1 MASRGLPAAEIQ
13 SSLILELRTALEAL
27 SERLGDQSFG
37 KGGDKQ
43 AGSDRE
49 DRHGFSRLDAR
60 AYAHL
65 VVLFSIPCD
74 PGSCLQR
81 LLCDFPSLSRFVG
94 LVEERLPGTWPD
106 YSTFMLALPPEDR
119 PPPPPQSQGSVL
131 AGPVEKRRPEWWELW
146 GWSWGGRKR
155 PVQFGGPGKAPPA
168 IYAICFGMASGL
180 SFAAALA
187 CGLGPGRP
195 LALLKQ
201 LAEAFADADCF
212 QRVCSSI
219 SAAVAM
225 SLAAFAAPS
234 AGRVGKA
241 SPGLSGPGLER
252 SHTPDREH
260 LGAHG
265 AGRALLCAPAV
276 CAFLAAFRNK
286 RSIRRQAAKEDAQVQ
301 TMERPLLDNVITAG
315 VKALEAAELKR
326 VRSSSESPSDANG
339 NWGGEPREWANS
351 DSITQQI
358 STVSQ
363 MGPLAQAKQFIADRL
378 AGEYDAERIGSLID
392 EKVASNKLLSIDR
405 QSFFMF
411 LILLSRCSSLGA
423 PAADSDRIMMFSF
436 STCPFCLRAK
446 QILQEDYGEEIEVYE
461 CDQE

>member
-1 MASRGLPAAEIQ
+1 MPTAEVQEGAPIRVVHLQARGDKQTVLDPVHAELRFLSKWRPHLRLKFEGSSYPTIAALGQLPAALSADHGVVARKDLRELLATVDPQGYGASLASDDEAFLHLLDRIGILIAALLYQ
-13 SSLILELRTALEAL
+13 DASIWEMHTRPTLLSSAPPGFGTVTALMERQRQRQRLQEATACGLPSAQIHSSSMILELRTALEAL

-37 KGGDKQ
+37 KGSDKQ
-43 AGSDRE
+43 SGSDRE

-131 AGPVEKRRPEWWELW
+131 VGPVEKRRPEWWELW

-180 SFAAALA
+180 SFAVALA

-201 LAEAFADADCF
+201 LAEAFADVD
-212 QRVCSSI
+212 V
-219 SAAVAM
+219 
-225 SLAAFAAPS
+225 
-234 AGRVGKA
+234 
-241 SPGLSGPGLER
+241 
-252 SHTPDREH
+252 
-260 LGAHG
+260 
-265 AGRALLCAPAV
+265 
-276 CAFLAAFRNK
+276 
-286 RSIRRQAAKEDAQVQ
+286 
-301 TMERPLLDNVITAG
+301 
-315 VKALEAAELKR
+315 
-326 VRSSSESPSDANG
+326 
-339 NWGGEPREWANS
+339 
-351 DSITQQI
+351 
-358 STVSQ
+358 
-363 MGPLAQAKQFIADRL
+363 
-378 AGEYDAERIGSLID
+378 
-392 EKVASNKLLSIDR
+392 
-405 QSFFMF
+405 
-411 LILLSRCSSLGA
+411 
-423 PAADSDRIMMFSF
+423 
-436 STCPFCLRAK
+436 
-446 QILQEDYGEEIEVYE
+446 
-461 CDQE
+461 DQ

>member
-1 MASRGLPAAEIQ
+1 MPAAEVPEGGGAPIRVVHLQARGEKQTVLDPVHAELRFLSKWRPHLPLKFEGSSYPTIAALGQLPAALSATHGVVARKDLRQLLAKVDPQGYGAALAADDEAFLHLLDRIEILIAALLYQDASIWETHTRPTLLSSAPPGFGTVTALTERRRQKQRLQEAMASRGLPAGAQIQ
-13 SSLILELRTALEAL
+13 SSLMILELRTALEAL

-131 AGPVEKRRPEWWELW
+131 VGPVEKRRPEWWELW

-180 SFAAALA
+180 SFAVALA

-195 LALLKQ
+195 
-201 LAEAFADADCF
+201 FAAHECSFCF
-212 QRVCSSI
+212 ST
-219 SAAVAM
+219 SAA
-225 SLAAFAAPS
+225 LF
-234 AGRVGKA
+234 
-241 SPGLSGPGLER
+241 
-252 SHTPDREH
+252 
-260 LGAHG
+260 
-265 AGRALLCAPAV
+265 
-276 CAFLAAFRNK
+276 
-286 RSIRRQAAKEDAQVQ
+286 
-301 TMERPLLDNVITAG
+301 
-315 VKALEAAELKR
+315 
-326 VRSSSESPSDANG
+326 
-339 NWGGEPREWANS
+339 
-351 DSITQQI
+351 
-358 STVSQ
+358 
-363 MGPLAQAKQFIADRL
+363 
-378 AGEYDAERIGSLID
+378 
-392 EKVASNKLLSIDR
+392 
-405 QSFFMF
+405 
-411 LILLSRCSSLGA
+411 
-423 PAADSDRIMMFSF
+423 
-436 STCPFCLRAK
+436 
-446 QILQEDYGEEIEVYE
+446 
-461 CDQE
+461 